1 MPEIYYQLMTITGYQ
16 EIESQITK
24 LKSQRPTL
32 VARLKAARALGDL
45 SENIVLLSV
54 IYVILIVGSAF

>member
-45 SENIVLLSV
+45 S
-54 IYVILIVGSAF
+54 